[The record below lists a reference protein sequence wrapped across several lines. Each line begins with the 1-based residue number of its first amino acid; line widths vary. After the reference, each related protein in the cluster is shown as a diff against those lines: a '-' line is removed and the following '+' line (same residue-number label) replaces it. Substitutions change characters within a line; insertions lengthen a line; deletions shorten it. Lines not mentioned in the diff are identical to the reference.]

1 MEGLLPALWQTAVSG
16 PDAIF
21 SEIIIHFLFL
31 KKLKLDRCPITWRVC
46 RAQLVMVVMGEGGGG
61 LEVRAAGDLGVDGVL
76 ALHRAGGELRGGG
89 GRHRGVLRLLQ
100 QRVLSLN

>member
-16 PDAIF
+16 PVIF
-21 SEIIIHFLFL
+21 LEIIIHFLFL
-31 KKLKLDRCPITWRVC
+31 KKLKLDRCSITGRVC
-46 RAQLVMVVMGEGGGG
+46 RAQLVMVVVGEGGGG